1 MTGGL
6 TRALAGFAATFPG
19 MRMPISQSRSRSA
32 WTGALQTGTARL
44 AGAINA
50 VRQDKNI
57 SAPSRGLTLSEQFPS
72 VR

>member
-32 WTGALQTGTARL
+32 WTGALLTGTAP
-44 AGAINA
+44 AG
-50 VRQDKNI
+50 R
-57 SAPSRGLTLSEQFPS
+57 SY
-72 VR
+72 